1 MVSTCRSPTARLDG
15 STEQREGPR
24 RVRGDATVTLCT
36 MYNTHRFTSSHSGN
50 CDRLSGEFDKVK
62 ARELKQWPDE
72 IYPGGC

>member
-1 MVSTCRSPTARLDG
+1 MY
-15 STEQREGPR
+15 E
-24 RVRGDATVTLCT
+24 VRALVRALLLQHD
-36 MYNTHRFTSSHSGN
+36 THRFTSSHSGN